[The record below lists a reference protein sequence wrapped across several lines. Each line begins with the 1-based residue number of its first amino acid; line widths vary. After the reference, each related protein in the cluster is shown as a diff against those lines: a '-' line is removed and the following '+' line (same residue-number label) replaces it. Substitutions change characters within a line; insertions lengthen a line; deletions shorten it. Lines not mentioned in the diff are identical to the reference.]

1 MSMVADFN
9 KATRVA
15 NELLISNPAYQQ
27 RAPVDFVAILN
38 DLGLNI
44 AFNDEMEDEALL
56 DPEKRTIFIKKTLYP
71 QRMFFSIAHEIGHWL
86 LHSRDK
92 IRYRKD
98 MRELEKQE
106 AIEEQ
111 EANAFAAELLLPFDK
126 VAEHIRGG
134 FDIASLASTSN
145 VSYDFASFRY
155 NFVANRLMYGK

>member
-1 MSMVADFN
+1 MVADFN

-15 NELLISNPAYQQ
+15 NELLISNPIYQQ
-27 RAPVDFVAILN
+27 RNPVDFVAILN

-44 AFNDEMEDEALL
+44 AFNNDMEDEALL
-56 DPEKRTIFIKKTLYP
+56 DPINKTIYIKRMLYP

-92 IRYRKD
+92 IRYRKNTP
-98 MRELEKQE
+98 EFGTQE

-155 NFVANRLMYGK
+155 NFVATRLMYGR